1 MDPISFQYCFNFT
14 DGTEEVFE
22 IKLNRKD
29 LTLIENNEK
38 TLPDWTK
45 LDFFQCKNCP
55 LTTEQCTHCP
65 LSASLV
71 NVVNRFERFLS
82 YNETGMKVITQ
93 ERIIYQ
99 KTTVQRGVSAML
111 GLIFAT
117 SGCPHLAYFK
127 PMARFHLPLAS
138 EEETIYR
145 ATSMFLLAQYFLKHE
160 GKSIDFELDG
170 LSKIYNN
177 IKVVNSAVAHRLR
190 QASKTD
196 STLNA
201 IVLLDVYA
209 HTIPYV
215 IKSHMEEIKYMFHS
229 YLPTNGTEK
238 PE

>member
-1 MDPISFQYCFNFT
+1 MDPITFQYCFSFT
-14 DGTEEVFE
+14 DSSEEVFE
-22 IKLNRKD
+22 IKLNPKD
-29 LTLIENNEK
+29 LILLNSNDK
-38 TLPDWTK
+38 PLPEWTK

-55 LTTEQCTHCP
+55 LNIEQWPHCP

-82 YNETGMKVITQ
+82 YNETGMKVVTK

-99 KTTVQRGVSAML
+99 KTTVQRGVSSML

-160 GKSIDFELDG
+160 GKPIDYELEG
-170 LSKIYNN
+170 LGKIYNN
-177 IKVVNSAVAHRLR
+177 LKVVNSAIAHRLR

-201 IVLLDVYA
+201 IVLLDVHA

-215 IKSHMEEIKYMFHS
+215 IKSHMSEIQYMFEPF
-229 YLPTNGTEK
+229 LKQQE
-238 PE
+238 